1 MSMPLKSM
9 KKRRRF
15 IRDLAAKAL
24 QIRLYHQ
31 RVVPNKKTQYRRRE
45 KHVHLQ
51 QEER

>member
-1 MSMPLKSM
+1 M